1 MLVHL
6 VDASHA
12 SWESQLKS
20 VDKIL
25 KDMPIAV
32 GPILLVFNKIDAVAE
47 PNLIL
52 EKYPDAIAISAL
64 KRQGFEQMS
73 KSLLK
78 LIEYAI
84 GELK

>member
-1 MLVHL
+1 MLHG
-6 VDASHA
+6 
-12 SWESQLKS
+12 
-20 VDKIL
+20 

-32 GPILLVFNKIDAVAE
+32 GPTLLVFNKIDAVPE
-47 PNLIL
+47 PQTIL
-52 EKYPDAIAISAL
+52 EKYPEAIAISAL

-84 GELK
+84 GKLN